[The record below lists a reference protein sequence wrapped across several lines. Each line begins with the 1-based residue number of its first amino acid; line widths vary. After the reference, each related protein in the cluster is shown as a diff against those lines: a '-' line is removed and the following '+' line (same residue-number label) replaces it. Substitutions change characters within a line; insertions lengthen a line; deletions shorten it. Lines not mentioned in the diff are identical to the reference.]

1 MKVVILSRVSTHTQD
16 NQRQINELTEFSQNR
31 NWELVKVFQEK
42 ISGDTKNEE
51 RPVLMKMISF
61 IKKNNIDKV
70 LCWELSRLGRNIVE
84 VLQTIEILNTNRISL
99 FIKNYNLE
107 TLDDKKEILPLSQ
120 FMIQVLSSVN
130 QMERVQI
137 RQRIKSGYDNF
148 RKGGGKVGRKKGF
161 KKTDDE
167 LLKHHRDIVKYIRQ
181 GQSIRNTMKLTGKSS
196 GTIQKI
202 KRLIDYSN
210 PNK

>member
-16 NQRQINELTEFSQNR
+16 NQRQINELTEFSKNR

-42 ISGDTKNEE
+42 TSGNTKNEE
-51 RPVLMKMISF
+51 RPVLMEMISF
-61 IKKNNIDKV
+61 IQKNEIDKV

-107 TLDDKKEILPLSQ
+107 TLDDDKEVLPLSQ

-148 RKGGGKVGRKKGF
+148 RKTGGKVGRKKGF
-161 KKTDDE
+161 KKSE
-167 LLKHHRDIVKYIRQ
+167 ENLLKEHKDVIKYLRQ

-196 GTIQKI
+196 GTVQKI
-202 KRLIDYSN
+202 KKLIHN
-210 PNK
+210 Q